1 MASAAI
7 KPRVSAAVRSRDE
20 TIVNLLGSL
29 QRHRDLDHGETA
41 LLERTVRRLTPPRE
55 VWRWSEKED
64 RLLKSVIRRWPRLR
78 QQKPYQ
84 PNDPEAAREVGPKR
98 YGDKTLVGSDPD
110 NPLPAGFHLLF
121 EKPDAAASEG

>member
-55 VWRWSEKED
+55 IWRWSEKED

-84 PNDPEAAREVGPKR
+84 PNDRIRLLAQQLGRSEMAIYRRMERLRK
-98 YGDKTLVGSDPD
+98 KMKCSDAQSQQKD
-110 NPLPAGFHLLF
+110 
-121 EKPDAAASEG
+121 

>member
-1 MASAAI
+1 MASAAT

-29 QRHRDLDHGETA
+29 QRHRDLDNTETA

-55 VWRWSEKED
+55 IWRWSEKED

-84 PNDPEAAREVGPKR
+84 PNDRIRLLAQQLGRSEMAVYRRMERLRKRMKCSDADSKARG
-98 YGDKTLVGSDPD
+98 
-110 NPLPAGFHLLF
+110 
-121 EKPDAAASEG
+121 

>member
-29 QRHRDLDHGETA
+29 QRVRDLDNSETA

-55 VWRWSEKED
+55 IWRWSEKED

-84 PNDPEAAREVGPKR
+84 PNDRIRLLARQLGRSEMAIYRRMERLRKR
-98 YGDKTLVGSDPD
+98 MKCSDAPSQRK
-110 NPLPAGFHLLF
+110 A
-121 EKPDAAASEG
+121 

>member
-84 PNDPEAAREVGPKR
+84 PNGRIRLLAQQLGRSEMAIYRRMERLRKKMKSSNADSKARG
-98 YGDKTLVGSDPD
+98 
-110 NPLPAGFHLLF
+110 
-121 EKPDAAASEG
+121 